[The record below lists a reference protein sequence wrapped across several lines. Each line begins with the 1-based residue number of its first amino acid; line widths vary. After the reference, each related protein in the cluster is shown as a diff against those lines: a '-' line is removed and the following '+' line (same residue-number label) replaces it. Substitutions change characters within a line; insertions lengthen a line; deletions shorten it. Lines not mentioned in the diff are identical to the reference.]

1 MQKYVLDEQL
11 SFKDDL
17 NKGAA
22 RSWGE
27 ILGSGVIIITSGSE
41 GFMRLENGT
50 PLKLEAGVVVAH
62 RPTEEQINAISAL
75 KKNEPRLFVLNVSGS
90 PSDAIV
96 SQVDWFYC
104 VRTPLG
110 NPSDMGFAKRFES
123 FWADLEASN
132 GLRPNFPLLEPTA
145 VPASLLAYTL
155 AVHYGLKVPKM
166 QELCN
171 EADTCY
177 EKLQPFAKSLL
188 SKGGAISFPEVNVPP
203 RQSFEAAS
211 GDANGTRFKAMR
223 NVIELLREDL

>member
-17 NKGAA
+17 DKGTA

-27 ILGSGVIIITSGSE
+27 ILGAGVVIITSSAK
-41 GFMRLENGT
+41 GFVRLENGT
-50 PLKLEAGVVVAH
+50 PMKLEAGIVVAH
-62 RPTEEQINAISAL
+62 RPTEEQIKEIAAL
-75 KKNEPRLFVLNVSGS
+75 RKNEPRLFVLNVSGS

-110 NPSDMGFAKRFES
+110 SPGDLGFAKRFES
-123 FWADLEASN
+123 FWADLEISN
-132 GLRPNFPLLEPTA
+132 GLRPNFSLLEPTA
-145 VPASLLAYTL
+145 VPAPLLAYTI
-155 AVHYGLKVPKM
+155 AVHYGLKVSKM

-171 EADTCY
+171 EVDSCY

-188 SKGGAISFPEVNVPP
+188 GKGGAISFPEVNVPP